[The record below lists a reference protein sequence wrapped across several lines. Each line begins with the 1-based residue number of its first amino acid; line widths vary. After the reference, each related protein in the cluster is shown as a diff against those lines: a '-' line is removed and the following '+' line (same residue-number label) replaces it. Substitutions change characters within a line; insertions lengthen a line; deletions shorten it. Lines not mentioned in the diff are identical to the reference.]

1 MNTAITSDQMR
12 AVNWRV
18 VGLVVNARRVMRGWS
33 IDQLAEVLAV
43 STSTVRRLESQHSCS
58 AYTLGK
64 VMLWTGEPMGVLC
77 WSGSNGATRRAA

>member
-33 IDQLAEVLAV
+33 IDQLAEILAV
-43 STSTVRRLESQHSCS
+43 SASTVRRLEGQRSCS

-64 VMLWTGEPMGVLC
+64 VMLWTGEPMSVLC
-77 WSGSNGATRRAA
+77 WAHEAKELRRVA